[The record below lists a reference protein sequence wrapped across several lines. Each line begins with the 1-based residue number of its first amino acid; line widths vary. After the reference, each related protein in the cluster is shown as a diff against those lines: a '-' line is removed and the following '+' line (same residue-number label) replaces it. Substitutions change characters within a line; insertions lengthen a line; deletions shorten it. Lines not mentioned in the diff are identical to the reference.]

1 MFLHGHRRKTA
12 DDDVIR
18 PPGLLLLCRSCETTP
33 GPIEIPGLANALE
46 TRRVVLAGSVPLTG
60 EGWAPLAKG
69 EVVAVREREV
79 IQ

>member
-1 MFLHGHRRKTA
+1 
-12 DDDVIR
+12 V
-18 PPGLLLLCRSCETTP
+18 CRSCETTP